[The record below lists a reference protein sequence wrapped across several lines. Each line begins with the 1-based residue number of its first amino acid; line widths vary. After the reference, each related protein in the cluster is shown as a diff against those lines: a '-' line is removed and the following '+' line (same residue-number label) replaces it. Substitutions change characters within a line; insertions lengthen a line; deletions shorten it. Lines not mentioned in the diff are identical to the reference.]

1 MSNIYRHFSP
11 IIKKFLTKSA
21 FLSKIAAN
29 GYKKPEKSNATVR
42 LFGVYCLFVFNYK
55 ISIAS
60 PKEKN
65 LYFSA
70 TAIL

>member
-11 IIKKFLTKSA
+11 IIKKFLAKSII
-21 FLSKIAAN
+21 LPQIATN
-29 GYKKPEKSNATVR
+29 DYKKTEKSNAIVG
-42 LFGVYCLFVFNYK
+42 LFGAYCLFVFNYK